1 MFSMTKETVYTIFV
15 FLILKLSESL
25 SDGKKVKWQCIK
37 GRCIAS
43 LPSKALIILQHT
55 LFWSNISHINACA
68 KLKLVYCV
76 FPVVL
81 LENIKS
87 PVRQERSMNV
97 RSCLLTDKELIKYA
111 KLLPTNNNFL
121 SWKLNN
127 RFLTL
132 HVIFISMV
140 RLSTKKSFLT
150 VII

>member
-1 MFSMTKETVYTIFV
+1 M
-15 FLILKLSESL
+15 LNLSESL

-37 GRCIAS
+37 GRCIAPVVF

-55 LFWSNISHINACA
+55 LFWSNISHKCLCKAQIG
-68 KLKLVYCV
+68 LLCV

-121 SWKLNN
+121 SWKLNI
-127 RFLTL
+127 RFLIL

-140 RLSTKKSFLT
+140 RLPTKKSFLT

>member
-1 MFSMTKETVYTIFV
+1 MFSMTKEIVYTIFV
-15 FLILKLSESL
+15 FLILNLSESL

-37 GRCIAS
+37 GRCIPS

-81 LENIKS
+81 LENIKTM
-87 PVRQERSMNV
+87 RQERSMNA
-97 RSCLLTDKELIKYA
+97 RSCLLTDKERIKHA

-121 SWKLNN
+121 SWKLNI
-127 RFLTL
+127 RFLIL

-140 RLSTKKSFLT
+140 RLPTKKSFLT
-150 VII
+150 VIM